1 MEGNQ
6 REREFS
12 HWLCNIEGIG
22 RLTARKLLR
31 MAGSAQGV
39 YEMREEEL
47 AKVLS
52 QEQLKRFLE
61 ARRAGGVAEAYREL
75 ERKGIRH
82 YPASDPLYPSRL
94 LEIPDRPEG
103 LYVKGNLPEEAVP
116 AVALIGARVCSE
128 YGAYLARRFAAAFAE
143 AE

>member
-82 YPASDPLYPSRL
+82 YPRL
-94 LEIPDRPEG
+94 TRSIRPGCWRYRTDRRG
-103 LYVKGNLPEEAVP
+103 
-116 AVALIGARVCSE
+116 CM
-128 YGAYLARRFAAAFAE
+128 
-143 AE
+143 